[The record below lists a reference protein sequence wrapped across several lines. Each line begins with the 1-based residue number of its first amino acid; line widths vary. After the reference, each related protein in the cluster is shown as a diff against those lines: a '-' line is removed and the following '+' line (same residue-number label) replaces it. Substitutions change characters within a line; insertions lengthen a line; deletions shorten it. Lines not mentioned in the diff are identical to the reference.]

1 MYPNNVTFNGFKGAD
16 PLFTHKKDSKGKSG
30 YLGRIFSRYETLMG
44 AAGVM
49 DG

>member
-1 MYPNNVTFNGFKGAD
+1 MYQNDKIFDGFKGAD

-30 YLGRIFSRYETLMG
+30 YLGGVFSRFG
-44 AAGVM
+44 APGVM